1 MVVNN
6 TSTVMCLKEVHL
18 YSISTIKSIEL
29 SVKLK
34 MFASFCNGLLESK
47 YEGRNPQLKQCP
59 LMISI
64 PGP

>member
-29 SVKLK
+29 SVKPK
-34 MFASFCNGLLESK
+34 MLLHFVMGCWRASMRVEIHN
-47 YEGRNPQLKQCP
+47 
-59 LMISI
+59 
-64 PGP
+64 